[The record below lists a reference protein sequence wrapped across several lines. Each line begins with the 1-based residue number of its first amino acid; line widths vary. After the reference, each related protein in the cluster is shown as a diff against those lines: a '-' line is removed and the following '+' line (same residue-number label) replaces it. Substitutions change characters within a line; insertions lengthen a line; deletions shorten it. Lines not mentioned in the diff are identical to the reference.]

1 VPNGGKM
8 ANLYVLAMDSNDV
21 LIAGAEYVTM
31 NEMRLVQGTEFQTVD
46 LPLDYEVGFTL
57 TPDADM
63 VDGWSNI
70 IHISATGGN
79 CCNYGDRVPA
89 VWFYANTRRMHV
101 RDGSAGNGNNGCDPE
116 EQLPA
121 GERSTVQIQ
130 LQPGAL
136 AVLINGEAKCEGDRN
151 DGRTIHENAR
161 VFASDP
167 WHAATLATINNFYV
181 ASMIPASGC
190 TDGAACNY
198 DRNPAVD
205 DD

>member
-1 VPNGGKM
+1 
-8 ANLYVLAMDSNDV
+8 
-21 LIAGAEYVTM
+21 
-31 NEMRLVQGTEFQTVD
+31 
-46 LPLDYEVGFTL
+46 
-57 TPDADM
+57 
-63 VDGWSNI
+63 
-70 IHISATGGN
+70 
-79 CCNYGDRVPA
+79 
-89 VWFYANTRRMHV
+89 MHV

-116 EQLPA
+116 DQLPA